1 MQRTLMLLTMVLIVA
16 IGSVALAGEDDGLAA
31 AQAFDAL
38 KAKHPSVQAYRTDGN
53 ITRLYGQPFSSGASP
68 EQSAAAFIQQ
78 HSMALG
84 APAEQLISQ
93 SLLPDGRHTQPL
105 MWDDEAGQYKFTLV
119 YYSQVKDDLPVYQS
133 EVRLLV
139 RNEPGY
145 PLVLAVSTLR
155 NVGDYTPDKSAVGTP
170 SPTALQAVQSDEPTL
185 TDFSDQKPVVFA
197 GVNSD
202 YSEPRLGVELIGS
215 SSFPERF
222 RYVVDPIDG
231 EILYKENL
239 IIFEDVVGSSSGL
252 GTPGP
257 KAMQC
262 TPSTQRAFPYARVD
276 ISGGES
282 AYADENGDFIIP
294 NTGTDDVTVTAM
306 MRGQYFTVNNYVGS
320 EEQLSQV
327 VTPPGPADFVFNEL
341 DASEQIRAQVNGYL
355 NANEV
360 RDFILTYNPS
370 YPTISTQTGFPVYVN
385 RTDGYCPG
393 NAWYDGSSI
402 NFCQSGSGFGN
413 TSFSSV
419 SQHEY
424 GHHMVASGGSGQG
437 AYGEGMSD
445 CVSMLIAD
453 DPGLGYGF
461 YYDQCNNP
469 LRNADN
475 AYQYPCTGEIH
486 DCGQLL
492 SGCVW
497 STRNELLAISQTP
510 GDHIEILANLTIN
523 SVMLHTGTE
532 ITPQITIDFLT
543 LDDDDADIDNGTPHW
558 DQICA
563 GFSAHNMDCP
573 ALAPVWFSYP
583 EGRPEIVEPYNETT
597 VSVVANP
604 GAVPPLTGSG
614 KFFYAIDDG
623 QFQQGDMT
631 EITDNVYE
639 VTLPAAQC
647 DQMINWYVEAES
659 DGMGMVYDPVGA
671 PLATHQSIVATEV
684 LTPFAD
690 DFESDQGWTVSGYVT
705 DGAWNRGVPAG
716 GGERGDPPT
725 DFDGSGHCY
734 LTDNEYGNSDVD
746 GGTTTLSS
754 STIDLSAYEDA
765 KIHYA
770 RWYSNNYGAD
780 PFNDEMKIYISDDD
794 GGSWTLVET
803 VGPIDEASGGWFE
816 NTFWVSEFVTPTA
829 TVKMR
834 FDAADLNDGSVVEA
848 AIDDFTIT
856 AYECVGYVCG
866 DVNGN
871 QVGPDIEDLVY
882 LVAYMFSEGP
892 EPPALGACDVNG
904 NGAGPD
910 IEDLVYLVAYM
921 FSEGPAPSC
930 P

>member
-1 MQRTLMLLTMVLIVA
+1 MALLLAVGGA
-16 IGSVALAGEDDGLAA
+16 ASAGEEDGLAA
-31 AQAFDAL
+31 SQAFQSL
-38 KAKHPSVQAYRTDGN
+38 KSKHPSVQAYRTDGN
-53 ITRLYGQPFSSGASP
+53 ITRLYGQPFSTGSSP
-68 EQSAAAFIQQ
+68 EQSAAAFVQQ

-84 APAEQLISQ
+84 APAEQLVPQ

-105 MWDDEAGQYKFTLV
+105 MFDQETGRYKFTLV
-119 YYSQVKDDLPVYQS
+119 YYSQVKDGLPVYES

-155 NVGDYTPDKSAVGTP
+155 DVGGYSPDKSAISTP
-170 SPTALQAVQSDEPTL
+170 SPTALQAVQNDEPSL
-185 TDFSDQKPVVFA
+185 TDFSDQKPVVYA
-197 GVNSD
+197 GDANE
-202 YSEPRLGVELIGS
+202 YAEPKLGVELVAS
-215 SSFPERF
+215 SSFPEKF
-222 RYVVDPIDG
+222 RYVVDPVSG
-231 EILYKENL
+231 EILYKEDL
-239 IIFEDVVGSSSGL
+239 IIFEDVVGNSSGV

-262 TPSTQRAFPYARVD
+262 TPSTQQVFPYARAD
-276 ISGGES
+276 ISGGDF
-282 AYADENGDFIIP
+282 AYADENGDFVIP
-294 NTGTDDVTVTAM
+294 NAGTDDVTVTAM
-306 MRGQYFTVNNYVGS
+306 MRGEYFTVYNYSGS
-320 EEQLSQV
+320 EAQLSEV
-327 VTPPGPADFVFNEL
+327 VTPPGPVSFVFNEA

-402 NFCQSGSGFGN
+402 NFCQSGSSFGN
-413 TSFSSV
+413 TSFASV

-424 GHHMVASGGSGQG
+424 GHHLVNTGGSGQG

-461 YYDQCNNP
+461 YYDQCNTP

-475 AYQYPCTGEIH
+475 TFQYPCDGEIH
-486 DCGQLL
+486 YCGQLL

-497 STRNELLAISQTP
+497 STRNELEAISQVP
-510 GDHIEILANLTIN
+510 GDYIDILAALTIN

-543 LDDDDADIDNGTPHW
+543 LDDDDANLDNGTPHW

-563 GFSAHNMDCP
+563 GFGAHNMACP
-573 ALAPVWFSYP
+573 DLAPVWFSYP
-583 EGRPEIVEPYNETT
+583 DGRPETVEPYAETT
-597 VSVVANP
+597 LTVVANP
-604 GAVPPLTGSG
+604 GAVEPLTGSG
-614 KFFYAIDDG
+614 KLFYAIDDG
-623 QFQQGDMT
+623 QFEEGQMV

-659 DGMGMVYDPVGA
+659 DGMGMVYDPAGA
-671 PLATHQSIVATEV
+671 PLVTHEAVVATEV
-684 LTPFAD
+684 LQPFAD
-690 DFESDQGWTVSGYVT
+690 DFESILGWTVSGSVS
-705 DGAWNRGVPAG
+705 DGAWERGIPIG
-716 GGERGDPPT
+716 GGDRGDPPA
-725 DFDGSGHCY
+725 DFDGSGYCY
-734 LTDNEYGNSDVD
+734 LTDNVDDNSDVD
-746 GGTTTLSS
+746 GGTTILHSP
-754 STIDLSAYEDA
+754 TIDLSAYDDA

-770 RWYSNNYGAD
+770 RWYSNNFGAD
-780 PFNDEMKIYISDDD
+780 PFNDEFKVYISADD

-803 VGPIDEASGGWFE
+803 VGPVDQADGGWYE
-816 NTFWVSEFVTPTA
+816 NTFWVSDFVTPSA
-829 TVKMR
+829 TMKMR
-834 FDAADLNDGSVVEA
+834 FDASDLNDGSVVEA
-848 AIDDFTIT
+848 AIDDFTVT
-856 AYECVGYVCG
+856 AYECIGYMCG
-866 DVNGN
+866 DVDGN
-871 QVGPDIEDLVY
+871 QTGPNIEDLVY
-882 LVAYMFSEGP
+882 LVTFMFNEGS

-904 NGAGPD
+904 DGTGPN
-910 IEDLVYLVAYM
+910 IEDLIHLVSYM
-921 FSEGPAPSC
+921 FNEGPDLNC